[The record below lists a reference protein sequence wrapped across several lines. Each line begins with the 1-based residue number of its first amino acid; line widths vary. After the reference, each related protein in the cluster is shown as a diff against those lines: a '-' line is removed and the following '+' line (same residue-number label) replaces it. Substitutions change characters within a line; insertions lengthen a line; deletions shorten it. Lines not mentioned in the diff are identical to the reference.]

1 YSFIR
6 KQVDEGHQAYVIC
19 PMVEASDASEGE
31 NVEDYA
37 AMLRQV
43 MPPYIRIEYLHGKMK
58 NDEKEALMTA
68 FAQNEIQVLVSTT
81 VIEVGI
87 DVANATVILI
97 ENAERFGL
105 AQLHQLRGRV
115 GRGASQSYC
124 IMVDTTMSEES
135 KKRLQVLNESNDGFH
150 IASEDLKM
158 RGPGEFLGTA
168 QHGQGAFALLAGDGR
183 LIAETQQC
191 LKWLK
196 DDPGQAEAWQMIQ
209 RSAQTLFREQLQKT
223 VLN

>member
-1 YSFIR
+1 MC
-6 KQVDEGHQAYVIC
+6 A
-19 PMVEASDASEGE
+19 
-31 NVEDYA
+31 
-37 AMLRQV
+37 
-43 MPPYIRIEYLHGKMK
+43 
-58 NDEKEALMTA
+58 KESWCFLLAEPNERLKALC
-68 FAQNEIQVLVSTT
+68 
-81 VIEVGI
+81 
-87 DVANATVILI
+87 AT
-97 ENAERFGL
+97 
-105 AQLHQLRGRV
+105 
-115 GRGASQSYC
+115 
-124 IMVDTTMSEES
+124 
-135 KKRLQVLNESNDGFH
+135 NDGFV
-150 IASEDLKM
+150 IARKDLEL